1 MATKRA
7 DSPVSVPEVCPM
19 CGEYEGVIS
28 CEVSTPD
35 LEADADL
42 CTSCFGECIGLSD
55 SEVHRAIVEKGGLNG

>member
-1 MATKRA
+1 MMAIKPY

-19 CGEYEGVIS
+19 CEQFEGVIS

-42 CTSCFGECIGLSD
+42 CTSCFAECIGLS
-55 SEVHRAIVEKGGLNG
+55 EEEARHAIVGDGLNG